1 MVMTKLNA
9 DVLVIGGDDAGLD
22 VVVVEA
28 LEHIGGRSFTR
39 PDSATPA
46 PIELG
51 AEFIYGRAPEL
62 THVLHEASLS
72 SVDVGGERWTTWT
85 AAPTGR
91 FLGAARSR
99 HAATEGNDARREL
112 RAVSPSTA
120 RRQTARSRTHARAPV
135 RRSFTPLIRA

>member
-1 MVMTKLNA
+1 LRRI
-9 DVLVIGGDDAGLD
+9 LHGAGLD

-85 AAPTGR
+85 DGCADWTISGSSSIPPCG
-91 FLGAARSR
+91 
-99 HAATEGNDARREL
+99 D
-112 RAVSPSTA
+112 
-120 RRQTARSRTHARAPV
+120 
-135 RRSFTPLIRA
+135 